1 MADTIYDAGHKKN
14 FLFSLS
20 WQRNESNAKIVLTCL
35 KLLESVV
42 KDL

>member
-1 MADTIYDAGHKKN
+1 MAETIYDVGRKKH

-20 WQRNESNAKIVLTCL
+20 WRRNESNAKIVLTCL
-35 KLLESVV
+35 KLLEPVV